1 MNRRNTSD
9 LGSLMPNALGGPQGR
24 DSPAGTTEI
33 RQYMNAAYVP
43 NSRRPSIAGGVGRR
57 HSIFDMATPSGKV
70 VSKRLS
76 MSMNKVMNEE
86 TPLTMRGPAKKFCIR
101 IKKQHAP
108 TPAALRESQLDPE
121 ELKDALL
128 QQAVAQRRSLVNKCL
143 RKGTGRGIKKRKYEL
158 KVKVDV
164 PKMRQPEI
172 ASSQQAVAN
181 SPFTFGPAKEL
192 SPMEG
197 VPERLAPSKQVTIQP
212 PVWKAPEGAMDNGS
226 LSPMEGIPEFHALA
240 PPPKKHHSPIRGVMH
255 EAAELTDMPP
265 PPPVAMTHD
274 VNDDYED
281 LGGGMDYDDYG
292 GPDDMD
298 YGGWNEPLPGRPS
311 VQTIAPKRKR
321 IVLNPGIRL
330 RNELPRKSLAVDI
343 TIGRQEIAPGL
354 RRSTRRAQEPLR
366 WWLGEKKQFD
376 RVRHKT
382 MPTISSVMIAD
393 PSSPWKTV
401 DDPLGARQDKYKEK
415 KHKMV
420 AKKEDVPKKKT
431 TRRRRAKKPVV
442 KDDASDDDETV
453 LIGSPR
459 KLEAD
464 EEGVEQLPAVEEEIV
479 IAKQVEQETADGEKE
494 KVDEEEETLLIN
506 QGTPKAVSPTPSQS
520 RRRDSRAHS
529 VDPSDVTV
537 PLVQKNAGSTPASK
551 RMGIIIEADGSCGSA
566 DNTDEIAGDEA
577 DDDEIII
584 SARAATP
591 QNASKAPGVSE
602 TIVLPPVSQQTPPSI
617 NKKELPESDGAPEP
631 TLNPPESEKD
641 DGDTVVLG
649 KDDVEKEDKE
659 ELLNQGEKAP
669 EEKENVPTM
678 DAEVTSPKKPTGSAK
693 KTPPPPEVTTRRST
707 RTRNQKKVLDV

>member
-1 MNRRNTSD
+1 
-9 LGSLMPNALGGPQGR
+9 
-24 DSPAGTTEI
+24 
-33 RQYMNAAYVP
+33 MNAAYVP
-43 NSRRPSIAGGVGRR
+43 SSRRPSIAGGVGGV
-57 HSIFDMATPSGKV
+57 T
-70 VSKRLS
+70 
-76 MSMNKVMNEE
+76 
-86 TPLTMRGPAKKFCIR
+86 
-101 IKKQHAP
+101 
-108 TPAALRESQLDPE
+108 
-121 ELKDALL
+121 
-128 QQAVAQRRSLVNKCL
+128 QAVAQRRSLVNKCL
-143 RKGTGRGIKKRKYEL
+143 RKGTGRGIKKRKYDL

-311 VQTIAPKRKR
+311 AQTIAPKRKR

-479 IAKQVEQETADGEKE
+479 IAKQVEQRTADGEKE
-494 KVDEEEETLLIN
+494 RDRDEEEETLVIN

-584 SARAATP
+584 SARAQRHRMRP
-591 QNASKAPGVSE
+591 KHQVYLRQLFFLLYHSQHLHQYIKKSCQNLM
-602 TIVLPPVSQQTPPSI
+602 VLQ
-617 NKKELPESDGAPEP
+617 
-631 TLNPPESEKD
+631 
-641 DGDTVVLG
+641 
-649 KDDVEKEDKE
+649 
-659 ELLNQGEKAP
+659 NQH
-669 EEKENVPTM
+669 
-678 DAEVTSPKKPTGSAK
+678 
-693 KTPPPPEVTTRRST
+693 
-707 RTRNQKKVLDV
+707 

>member
-1 MNRRNTSD
+1 
-9 LGSLMPNALGGPQGR
+9 MP
-24 DSPAGTTEI
+24 S
-33 RQYMNAAYVP
+33 
-43 NSRRPSIAGGVGRR
+43 SRRPSIAGGMGRR

-101 IKKQHAP
+101 IKKQYAP
-108 TPAALRESQLDPE
+108 TPAALRESQLDAE

-143 RKGTGRGIKKRKYEL
+143 RKGTGRGIKKRKYDL

-197 VPERLAPSKQVTIQP
+197 VPERLAPSQHVTIQP
-212 PVWKAPEGAMDNGS
+212 PVWKASEGAMDNGN

-240 PPPKKHHSPIRGVMH
+240 PPSKKHHSPIRGVMH
-255 EAAELTDMPP
+255 EVAGMTDMPP

-292 GPDDMD
+292 GPDDVD

-311 VQTIAPKRKR
+311 AQTIAPKRRR

-415 KHKMV
+415 KHKTV

-431 TRRRRAKKPVV
+431 TRRRRAKKTVV

-453 LIGSPR
+453 LIGSPKNLR
-459 KLEAD
+459 TD
-464 EEGVEQLPAVEEEIV
+464 EEDVEQLPAVEEEV
-479 IAKQVEQETADGEKE
+479 VVARQVEQEPAGAEKKVEKE
-494 KVDEEEETLLIN
+494 VDAEKVVEEEEETLLIN
-506 QGTPKAVSPTPSQS
+506 QGTPKAVSSTRSQS
-520 RRRDSRAHS
+520 RRRDSGAHS

-566 DNTDEIAGDEA
+566 DNTGEIAGDEA
-577 DDDEIII
+577 DDEIII

-602 TIVLPPVSQQTPPSI
+602 TIVIPQMPQQTPPSI

-631 TLNPPESEKD
+631 TLNPSESVQD

-659 ELLNQGEKAP
+659 TSNQGEKAP

-678 DAEVTSPKKPTGSAK
+678 DAEVTSPKRPTSSAK
-693 KTPPPPEVTTRRST
+693 KTPPPEVTTRRST

>member
-1 MNRRNTSD
+1 MV
-9 LGSLMPNALGGPQGR
+9 LQ
-24 DSPAGTTEI
+24 
-33 RQYMNAAYVP
+33 AAYVP
-43 NSRRPSIAGGVGRR
+43 SSRRPSVAGGVGRR
-57 HSIFDMATPSGKV
+57 HSIFDMATPAGKV

-86 TPLTMRGPAKKFCIR
+86 TPLTVRGPAKKFCVR

-108 TPAALRESQLDPE
+108 TPAALRESQLDAE

-143 RKGTGRGIKKRKYEL
+143 RKGTGRGIKKRKYNL
-158 KVKVDV
+158 KVDV

-197 VPERLAPSKQVTIQP
+197 VPERLAPSKHVTVQP
-212 PVWKAPEGAMDNGS
+212 PMWKAPEEAVDSGS
-226 LSPMEGIPEFHALA
+226 LSPMEGIPEFHAMAA
-240 PPPKKHHSPIRGVMH
+240 PLPRKHHSPIQGVLH
-255 EAAELTDMPP
+255 QNAGLTDMPP
-265 PPPVAMTHD
+265 PPPVTMVHD

-281 LGGGMDYDDYG
+281 LGGGMDYDDFD
-292 GPDDMD
+292 GPDD
-298 YGGWNEPLPGRPS
+298 YGEWNEPLPGRPS
-311 VQTIAPKRKR
+311 AQAIAPKRKR

-354 RRSTRRAQEPLR
+354 RRSMRRAQEPLR

-376 RVRHKT
+376 RIKHKT

-415 KHKMV
+415 KHKTV
-420 AKKEDVPKKKT
+420 AKKEDMPKKKT
-431 TRRRRAKKPVV
+431 NRRRRAKKAAF

-453 LIGSPR
+453 LIGSPQ
-459 KLEAD
+459 KLQTDE
-464 EEGVEQLPAVEEEIV
+464 EEGVEQLPAVEEEVI
-479 IAKQVEQETADGEKE
+479 IAKPAENKTENKVGEEAD
-494 KVDEEEETLLIN
+494 EETLLIN
-506 QGTPKAVSPTPSQS
+506 QGTPKAVSPAPSQS
-520 RRRDSRAHS
+520 HGQDSKAHS
-529 VDPSDVTV
+529 VDPSDVTL
-537 PLVQKNAGSTPASK
+537 PLVQRNAGSTPASK

-566 DNTDEIAGDEA
+566 DNTDEIAGD
-577 DDDEIII
+577 DPDDEIII

-602 TIVLPPVSQQTPPSI
+602 TIFLPPVSQQTPPSI

-631 TLNPPESEKD
+631 TLNPVESEKD
-641 DGDTVVLG
+641 DGETVVLG
-649 KDDVEKEDKE
+649 KDDDVEKKE
-659 ELLNQGEKAP
+659 KVDEGEQAP

-678 DAEVTSPKKPTGSAK
+678 EAEVTSPKKPTSSAK

-707 RTRNQKKVLDV
+707 RARNQKKVLDV